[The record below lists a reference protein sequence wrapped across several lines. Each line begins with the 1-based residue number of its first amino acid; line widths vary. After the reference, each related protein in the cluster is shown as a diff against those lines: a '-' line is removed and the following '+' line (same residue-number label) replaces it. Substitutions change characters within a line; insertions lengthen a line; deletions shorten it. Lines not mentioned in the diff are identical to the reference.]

1 MTRAA
6 NPRRASRAIG
16 AAIVVVAMFVLV
28 GCARIPT
35 SGQVLAGE
43 SEQQESDQSYS
54 FFPDAPRSGMSREE
68 IVEGFLD
75 AGTGTQNDYEVAREY
90 LSDSFRQE
98 WDPNARIVITAS
110 VPDVADAGPDRIEA
124 SYKSSATVDA
134 DGLYSELG
142 GGATERLEFSLA
154 QDAEGEWRITEAP
167 PGIVLLGQ
175 NFRSLFKSYTLYF
188 YNDTLSRLVPDVR
201 WFDAQQTAMTRIARA
216 LVNGPAPW
224 LAEGKVVSAIPSG
237 VSLLGAVTVEGDV
250 ADVDFSS
257 SLSSTSPDQ
266 YSRMLLQLTES
277 FADFES
283 ITSVTMSI
291 TGVPI
296 DQELPPDND
305 VVVNRQVT
313 STPLVYKGGE
323 LGFLSGTNVTA
334 SEETAALQGAIA
346 SLSPQRGAYSADG
359 DVASFVT
366 PNGVFTTPINEPAP
380 LLVDARPGPLA
391 MSLDSWG
398 YTWTGSTD
406 GSGLRATDVEDRQHS
421 WLEPDQPVG
430 ATGYRAIAVSR
441 DGARLAVLENT
452 SVGVRIA
459 VMAIE
464 REVGTNRPIALGTP
478 LILAPGGVSPI
489 DLAWVDET
497 SLAVLATGSEGTAE
511 VRTQTVGGSV
521 SVNGAVKDGQQIT
534 GSNTP
539 AGLRVLDKDHHI
551 YVPKGNRWQQSDAI
565 VDFILTQV

>member
-6 NPRRASRAIG
+6 YRRRAARSAT
-16 AAIVVVAMFVLV
+16 AAIVVLAVLV
-28 GCARIPT
+28 LAGCARIPT

-54 FFPDAPRSGMSREE
+54 FFPDAPRDGMSREE

-90 LSDSFRQE
+90 LADSYRQE
-98 WDPNARIVITAS
+98 WDPNARILITAS
-110 VPDVADAGPDRIEA
+110 VPDVVDAGPDSIQA
-124 SYKSSATVDA
+124 SYKSSASVDSE
-134 DGLYSELG
+134 GLYSELKSG
-142 GGATERLEFSLA
+142 TTERLEFTLA
-154 QDAEGEWRITEAP
+154 QDSAGEWRITEAP
-167 PGIVLLGQ
+167 PGIVLLSQ

-188 YNDTLSRLVPDVR
+188 YDDTLSRLVPDVR
-201 WFDAQQTAMTRIARA
+201 WFDAQQTALTRIARA

-224 LAEGKVVSAIPSG
+224 LAEGNVVSAIPSG

-277 FADFES
+277 FADFEA

-296 DQELPPDND
+296 DQELPPEDE

-313 STPLVYKGGE
+313 STPLVYKSGE
-323 LGFLSGTNVTA
+323 LGFLGGVNVTA
-334 SEETAALQGAIA
+334 SPETAALQGALA
-346 SLSPQRGAYSADG
+346 SLSPQKGAYSADG

-366 PNGVFTTPINEPAP
+366 PNGVFTTPISDPEP

-406 GSGLRATDVEDRQHS
+406 GPGLRATDVEDRQHS
-421 WLEPDQPVG
+421 WLEPAENVG

-441 DGARLAVLENT
+441 DGARLAVLENS
-452 SVGVRIA
+452 SVGVRVA

-464 REVGTNRPIALGTP
+464 REPSTNRPVALGVP
-478 LILAPGGVSPI
+478 LVLEPGGASPV

-497 SLAVLATGSEGTAE
+497 SLAVLAVGSEGTAE
-511 VRTQTVGGSV
+511 VRTQTVGGTV
-521 SVNGAVKDGQQIT
+521 SVNGAVLDGQQIT

-551 YVPKGNRWQQSDAI
+551 YVPKGNRWQQSDAV

>member
-1 MTRAA
+1 MRRAA
-6 NPRRASRAIG
+6 NRRRATRG
-16 AAIVVVAMFVLV
+16 AAAGILVIAMLVLV

-54 FFPDAPRSGMSREE
+54 FFPDPPRDGMSREE
-68 IVEGFLD
+68 VIEGFLD

-90 LSDSFRQE
+90 LDESFRQE
-98 WDPNARIVITAS
+98 WDPNARIIVTAS
-110 VPDVADAGPDRIEA
+110 VPDVVDDGSDRVEA
-124 SYKSSATVDA
+124 SYKSSASVDA
-134 DGLYSELG
+134 EGIYSELKSG
-142 GGATERLEFSLA
+142 TTERLDFTLA
-154 QDAEGEWRITEAP
+154 QNADGEWRITEAP
-167 PGIVLLGQ
+167 PGIVLLNQ

-188 YNDTLSRLVPDVR
+188 YDDTLSRLVPDVR

-224 LAEGKVVSAIPSG
+224 LAEGNVVSAIPSD
-237 VSLLGAVTVEGDV
+237 VTLLGAVTVEGDV

-257 SLSSTSPDQ
+257 VLSSASPER

-296 DQELPPDND
+296 DQDLPPEDA

-323 LGFLSGTNVTA
+323 LGFLSGVNVTA
-334 SEETAALQGAIA
+334 SPETAALQGAIA
-346 SLSPQRGAYSADG
+346 SLTPQKGAYSSAG

-366 PNGVFTTPINEPAP
+366 PNGVYTTPIAVPDP

-406 GSGLRATDVEDRQHS
+406 GSGLRATDVDDRQHS
-421 WLEPDQPVG
+421 WLEPAENVG
-430 ATGYRAIAVSR
+430 ATGYRSIAVSR
-441 DGARLAVLENT
+441 DGARLAVLENS
-452 SVGVRIA
+452 SVGVKVA

-464 REVGTNRPIALGTP
+464 REPSTNRPIALGNP
-478 LILAPGGVSPI
+478 LILEPGGASPI

-511 VRTQTVGGSV
+511 VRTQTVGGTV
-521 SVNGAVKDGQQIT
+521 SVNGAVLEGQQIT

-539 AGLRVLDKDHHI
+539 AGLRVLDKDRHI
-551 YVPKGNRWQQSDAI
+551 YVPKGNRWQQSEAV

>member
-1 MTRAA
+1 MTRSTNAQRVTRGIAA
-6 NPRRASRAIG
+6 AF
-16 AAIVVVAMFVLV
+16 VVLAMVVLA

-54 FFPDAPRSGMSREE
+54 FFPDAPRDGMSREE

-75 AGTGTQNDYEVAREY
+75 AGTGTQNDYAVAREY
-90 LSDSFRQE
+90 LADSFRQE
-98 WDPNARIVITAS
+98 WDPNARILITAS
-110 VPDVADAGPDRIEA
+110 VPSVVDAGADRIEA
-124 SYKSSATVDA
+124 SYKSTATVDA

-142 GGATERLEFSLA
+142 GGTTERLSFTLA
-154 QDAEGEWRITEAP
+154 QDADGEWRITEAP
-167 PGIVLLGQ
+167 PGIVLLAQ

-188 YNDTLSRLVPDVR
+188 YDDTLSRLVPDVR

-224 LAEGKVVSAIPSG
+224 LADGKVVSAIPSD
-237 VSLLGAVTVEGDV
+237 VTLLGAVTVEGET

-257 SLSSTSPDQ
+257 NLSSASPER

-277 FADFES
+277 FGDFEAIS
-283 ITSVTMSI
+283 SVTMSI

-296 DQELPPDND
+296 DQELPGDDD
-305 VVVNRQVT
+305 VIVNRQVT
-313 STPLVYKGGE
+313 STPLVYKAGE
-323 LGFLSGTNVTA
+323 LGFLSGPNVTA

-346 SLSPQRGAYSADG
+346 PLSPQKGAYAADR

-366 PNGVFTTPINEPAP
+366 PNGVFTTPIADPDP

-421 WLEPDQPVG
+421 WLEPAENVG

-452 SVGVRIA
+452 SVGVRVA

-464 REVGTNRPIALGTP
+464 REPGTNRPIALGTP
-478 LILAPGGVSPI
+478 LLLAPGGTSPI

-497 SLAVLATGSEGTAE
+497 SLAVLAIGSEGTAE
-511 VRTQTVGGSV
+511 VRTQTVGGTV
-521 SVNGAVKDGQQIT
+521 TVNGAVLDGQQIT

-539 AGLRVLDKDHHI
+539 AGLRVLDKEHHI
-551 YVPKGNRWQQSDAI
+551 YVPKGNRWQQSDAT